1 MHTNIMIFIIMELF
15 TSFRSYPS
23 RKAGLIGLSVFMASY
38 LAWIHVIKFK
48 ANIWVYPVLDVLNLP
63 QRIVFFLLCLVFS
76 VGLYILGE
84 FANEQVWVKEI
95 KHAAKIKSG
104 KAK

>member
-1 MHTNIMIFIIMELF
+1 MIFVIMEMF
-15 TSFRSYPS
+15 TSFRTYPT
-23 RKAGLIGLSVFMASY
+23 RKAGLAGLSLFMASY
-38 LAWIHVIKFK
+38 LAWIHVIKYK
-48 ANIWVYPVLDVLNLP
+48 ANIWVYPVLDVMNWP

-76 VGLYILGE
+76 VGLYIFGE

-95 KHAAKIKSG
+95 KQASKVKAG

>member
-1 MHTNIMIFIIMELF
+1 MHTNIMVFVIMELF

-23 RKAGLIGLSVFMASY
+23 RKAGLTGLSIFMATY
-38 LAWIHVIKFK
+38 LGWINVIKYK
-48 ANIWVYPVLDVLNLP
+48 ANIWVYPILEVLNLP
-63 QRIVFFLLCLVFS
+63 QRIVFFLICLVFS
-76 VGLYILGE
+76 VGLYVLGE

-95 KHAAKIKSG
+95 KHAQKAKSG